1 MKSKT
6 NSQKQ
11 KTLSQVLIVE
21 DQPDWRNHFFNALS
35 GQGYAVAKAS
45 NLPEARFHLQKS
57 LPTVVVLD
65 MQLGEISFPSQGLI
79 LLNEIKPPPYGP
91 QIIVVTGT
99 VQKSAEIIRLL
110 KKRDFDGY
118 EIFDFLPKQDFTPG
132 LLRKTVRKAADM
144 AETLMKGI
152 PASPLRLRSFHEVNT
167 ILVKKKFEALTE
179 REYEVLERLILGDSN
194 PEIAVVLDLDTETI
208 KTHVKNILAKFL
220 IDGRTRFLLF
230 AIKIGLI
237 E

>member
-1 MKSKT
+1 M
-6 NSQKQ
+6 
-11 KTLSQVLIVE
+11 IVE
-21 DQPDWRNHFFNALS
+21 DERDWRNHFFNALN

-45 NLPEARFHLQKS
+45 NLPEARFYLQKS

-152 PASPLRLRSFHEVNT
+152 PASPLRLRSFHEVNN

-194 PEIAVVLDLDTETI
+194 PEIAMVLDLDTETI